1 MRISTSQI
9 YDQGVTGMNNQLTAL
24 NKTQQQISSGLSI
37 LTPSDNPA
45 ASASVIQV
53 GQLESMNTQYQSNR
67 TSANNTLGTED
78 SVLQQVSNLIV
89 SAQSLATSAGN
100 ATLSNSDRAN
110 IATQL
115 QAQLQEMVGLAN
127 SKDGEG
133 NYLFAGNQST
143 TQPFSQNGTT
153 IQYGGD
159 SGTKATQVSGSQQI
173 AVNDSGEQVFM
184 AVPAGNGTFG
194 TAAAST
200 NGGTGV
206 IDNGSVTDSS
216 LLTLDNYSLNFAVSG
231 GATTYSVLDTTTGT
245 TVSSGNPY
253 TSGSAISVAGM
264 QVQITGSPAAGDQFT
279 LTSGGTQSLFNTFQ
293 NLINVLS
300 APVSTAADSAKLN
313 NGINAAL
320 GGLNA
325 GLNSVLATRASVG
338 SRMNELTSLDTVGT
352 ALDTQ
357 YQQNL
362 SQLQD
367 LDYTKALS
375 DFSQQQT
382 ALEAAQKS
390 FTQVMGLSLFNYIQ

>member
-1 MRISTSQI
+1 MRISTSQL
-9 YDQGVTGMNNQLTAL
+9 YDQGATGMNNQLSAL
-24 NKTQQQISSGLSI
+24 NKTQQQISSGLRI
-37 LTPSDNPA
+37 LTPADDPA
-45 ASASVIQV
+45 ASASVLQV
-53 GQLESMNTQYQSNR
+53 SQLQSVNTQYQSNR

-89 SAQSLATSAGN
+89 SAQSLTTSAGN

-115 QAQLQEMVGLAN
+115 QAQLQELVGLAN
-127 SKDGEG
+127 SHDGAG

-143 TQPFSQNGTT
+143 SQPFSQNGAT

-194 TAAAST
+194 TAASSSNT
-200 NGGTGV
+200 GTGV
-206 IDNGSVTDSS
+206 IDNGSVTDTS
-216 LLTLDNYSLNFAVSG
+216 LLTHDNYSLNFAVSG
-231 GATTYSVLDTTTGT
+231 GATTYSVVDTTTGT

-253 TSGSAISVAGM
+253 TSGSSISVAGM
-264 QVQITGSPAAGDQFT
+264 QVNITGSPAGGDQFT
-279 LTSGGTQSLFNTFQ
+279 LTSGGTQSLFKTFQ

-300 APVSTAADSAKLN
+300 TPVSTAADSANLN
-313 NGINAAL
+313 NGLNAAL
-320 GGLNA
+320 SGLNS
-325 GLNSVLATRASVG
+325 GLNSVLETRASVG
-338 SRMNELTSLDTVGT
+338 SRMNELTSLDTMGT

-362 SQLQD
+362 SQLRD

>member
-24 NKTQQQISSGLSI
+24 NKTQQQVSSGLSI

-53 GQLESMNTQYQSNR
+53 GQLESINTQYQSNR
-67 TSANNTLGTED
+67 TSANNALGAED

-159 SGTKATQVSGSQQI
+159 SGTKVAQVSGSQQI
-173 AVNDSGEQVFM
+173 SVNDSGEQVFM

-216 LLTLDNYSLNFAVSG
+216 LLTHDNYSLNFAVSG
-231 GATTYSVLDTTTGT
+231 GATTYSVVDTTTGT

-300 APVSTAADSAKLN
+300 TPVSTAADSAKLN

-338 SRMNELTSLDTVGT
+338 SRMNELTSLDTMGT